1 MLKSTFLWVLV
12 PDIASTPPAVLP
24 SSPPERHRDDSKMC
38 SSLSGPPAA
47 PTPPRSRVLVEGSPH
62 FWDWLIRPPTCGHPS
77 PLAAPAGNHQRGRF
91 KCTIYWSVNEGKQV
105 KTAVHNAT
113 ERTWASYRKNKW
125 SSCFETGHK
134 ENASSAWST
143 RSKKH
148 EQQTNL
154 ELSDP
159 LLYGVNFSAMDKLSQ
174 PSKLGLG
181 APQPCSRVLQIW
193 QQLLPL
199 LQILLVPVFLTERLS
214 LDQLPPFNHTWR
226 EMIASDGVNKK
237 MCNIWMRWAC
247 KILTWSLGICAVEVG
262 ESWNIPVFAQLS
274 LCSFHCIYA
283 PSTLPHQA
291 HLDKRR

>member
-105 KTAVHNAT
+105 KRAVHNVT

-125 SSCFETGHK
+125 SSCLKLATKKMHLVRGLREAKNTSSKQTLSFLILCCMVSISVLWTSSRSR
-134 ENASSAWST
+134 ASSASARPSHALVFC
-143 RSKKH
+143 RSDSSCCH
-148 EQQTNL
+148 CCRSCWCL
-154 ELSDP
+154 C
-159 LLYGVNFSAMDKLSQ
+159 FSLRD
-174 PSKLGLG
+174 
-181 APQPCSRVLQIW
+181 
-193 QQLLPL
+193 
-199 LQILLVPVFLTERLS
+199 
-214 LDQLPPFNHTWR
+214 
-226 EMIASDGVNKK
+226 
-237 MCNIWMRWAC
+237 WAWISSHRSITPEG
-247 KILTWSLGICAVEVG
+247 KW
-262 ESWNIPVFAQLS
+262 
-274 LCSFHCIYA
+274 
-283 PSTLPHQA
+283 
-291 HLDKRR
+291 